1 MSGRDLTAAV
11 DTELGQSTTAPRW
24 FVKIELD
31 SGDVRLWNGLG
42 PKTLFGETYTGSGR
56 LGSIEPIQET
66 QEVVASGVQ
75 MTLHIMPT
83 TDQPDAVDAIL
94 NIALG
99 EEYQGRPVTI
109 WQAQIDHTDGTLI
122 DDPFIR
128 FKGKLDI
135 MRDSELPGSA
145 VITVTAENRLIDL
158 ERPRLRTYTPEDQK
172 VKYPND
178 TFFDEVAALQNR
190 EIELNQLR

>member
-1 MSGRDLTAAV
+1 MSGRTLTASI

-24 FVKIELD
+24 LVKMEFD

-42 PKTLFGETYTGSGR
+42 DLTAFGEVYTGAGR
-56 LGSIEPIQET
+56 LVSIEPIQET
-66 QEVVASGVQ
+66 QETVASGVRMSLSIQ
-75 MTLHIMPT
+75 PT
-83 TDQPDAVDAIL
+83 SDQPDAVDAIL

-122 DDPFIR
+122 SDPFIR
-128 FKGKLDI
+128 FKGKMDV
-135 MRDSELPGSA
+135 MEDSELPGSA
-145 VITVTAENRLIDL
+145 VITITAENRLIDL
-158 ERPRLRTYTPEDQK
+158 ERSRRRTYTPEDQK
-172 VKYPND
+172 ASSAGD

-190 EIELNQLR
+190 EIKL

>member
-1 MSGRDLTAAV
+1 MTRTLTAAI

-24 FVKIELD
+24 LVKMEFD

-42 PKTLFGETYTGSGR
+42 DLTFASEVYTGAGR
-56 LGSIEPIQET
+56 MAQIEPIQET
-66 QEVVASGVQ
+66 QETVASGVR
-75 MTLHIMPT
+75 MTLNIQPT
-83 TDQPDAVDAIL
+83 SDQPDAVDAIL

-109 WQAQIDHTDGTLI
+109 WQAQIDHADGTLI
-122 DDPFIR
+122 GDPFVR
-128 FKGKLDI
+128 FQGKMDV
-135 MRDSELPGSA
+135 MEDSELPGAA

-158 ERPRLRTYTPEDQK
+158 GRSRRRTYTPEDQK
-172 VKYPND
+172 ASYSGD

-190 EIELNQLR
+190 EIKL